1 MSDGQIERNLTER
14 NHIEYNLIELILIDW
29 AGVGSKCVNFEI
41 FEIIERLIFD
51 VFGKHSVSISSL
63 LSEHRG

>member
-14 NHIEYNLIELILIDW
+14 NHFECNLIELIDW